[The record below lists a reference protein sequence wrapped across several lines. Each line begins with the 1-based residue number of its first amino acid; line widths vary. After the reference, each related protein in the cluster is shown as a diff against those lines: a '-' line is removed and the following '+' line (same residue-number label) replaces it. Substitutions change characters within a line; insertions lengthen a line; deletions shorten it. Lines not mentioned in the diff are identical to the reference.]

1 MVFFICYNLIGDN
14 MKQQYI
20 EHINNNFEG
29 EAKELLLNQVEL
41 FYKDETTTKNKY
53 QEGEDVY
60 LKKGTHIHGIP
71 GLIDNFD
78 WIINNGFIG
87 NDFTT
92 PTANNKIK
100 NSIGMWDIQE
110 DCYLKDYINL
120 YSGFTITYTIGR
132 GPNSIP
138 KSELIP
144 YHKFDEVTE
153 RINNDDNIWMYYG
166 EQTKEVRF
174 IPSLVANKRQ
184 IAFILNM
191 ESDYAKELVKNDVWN
206 PSFNEETIKPFIDY
220 RYYDKFLVDRQN
232 RNALTTDRETAIMF
246 GLPTSLI
253 EGILVGKEV
262 ENNQEIL
269 TYIKDKLP
277 DCYICNLDGKVII
290 SNK

>member
-1 MVFFICYNLIGDN
+1 MVFFICYNLIGDI
-14 MKQQYI
+14 MKQYI
-20 EHINNNFEG
+20 DYINNNFEG
-29 EAKELLLNQVEL
+29 EAKELLLHQVEL
-41 FYKDETTTKNKY
+41 FYKNDVVEKTKY
-53 QEGEDVY
+53 QEGQDVY

-71 GLIDNFD
+71 GLIDNFN
-78 WIINNGFIG
+78 WIIENGFIG

-92 PTANNKIK
+92 PTATNKIK

-110 DCYLKDYINL
+110 DCYLKDYIIN
-120 YSGFTITYTIGR
+120 YSGFTITSNIGR
-132 GPNSIP
+132 GPGSIQ
-138 KSELIP
+138 KSELVP

-153 RINNDDNIWMYYG
+153 KINNDANIWSYSG

-174 IPSLVANKRQ
+174 IPSLVSNKRQ

-206 PSFNEETIKPFIDY
+206 PSFNEDTIKPFIDY

-232 RNALTTDRETAIMF
+232 RNAVTTDRETAIMF
-246 GLPTSLI
+246 GLPTTLI

-262 ENNQEIL
+262 ENNQELL

-277 DCYICNLDGKVII
+277 ECYICNLDGKVII